1 MCPHL
6 QLGVEHLAEAG
17 GEAAEVAVPLLHLRL
32 QTPLELAAEE
42 LLLAGE
48 VDDALLHPRELRRQE
63 LLELGALG
71 VDRRVGA
78 AKYISIFIK
87 LFVQTTHPIGHD
99 GESKSCPPKM
109 YSHSRTARKLTAAVK
124 IILWRYV
131 QCGWSLH
138 GTARY
143 VMSRY
148 SVDTVDSLDIIYTQI
163 SDPRQCLVY
172 SRHHRD
178 TVLLESWEGKVQS
191 TN

>member
-1 MCPHL
+1 MSCVHL

-17 GEAAEVAVPLLHLRL
+17 GEAAEVAVPLLHLCL

-63 LLELGALG
+63 LLELGALR

-148 SVDTVDSLDIIYTQI
+148 SVDTVDTVDSLDIIYTQI

-178 TVLLESWEGKVQS
+178 WVLVGWSHA
-191 TN
+191 

>member
-1 MCPHL
+1 
-6 QLGVEHLAEAG
+6 
-17 GEAAEVAVPLLHLRL
+17 
-32 QTPLELAAEE
+32 
-42 LLLAGE
+42 
-48 VDDALLHPRELRRQE
+48 
-63 LLELGALG
+63 
-71 VDRRVGA
+71 
-78 AKYISIFIK
+78 
-87 LFVQTTHPIGHD
+87 
-99 GESKSCPPKM
+99 M
-109 YSHSRTARKLTAAVK
+109 YSYPWKDRKETYTAAVK

-178 TVLLESWEGKVQS
+178 WVLVG
-191 TN
+191 